1 MERRRIDDLARLAAR
16 HASRRAA
23 IKALG
28 GAAVAGAGG
37 VLAIRAR
44 DHGDAR
50 SQASDLGGATPIAVP
65 TAIPPALALDAAE
78 AVVGGHVQA
87 TLTHFT
93 PGDAVE
99 LKLVNASGAEAALV
113 AVTIPATG
121 AGAVELTIP
130 GDARAGAH
138 AIIAVHAE
146 GIPASAPL
154 AIDCG
159 AALTTCGDLC
169 ADLNRDARA
178 CGACGN
184 ACGIGEICLDGG
196 CIAHQIPEINAFF
209 DRMNGECVDF
219 DGEYGAQCM
228 DLIEF
233 YNRDVVGAP
242 QIGGDAI
249 DAWSYYSDRFY
260 YQIDNGPGDVP
271 QLGDI
276 LVWSTDY
283 GDGAGHVAICHDAD
297 LSSFTSFDQNWPTG
311 SCCHF
316 QYHENYDGVLGWLR
330 PKW

>member
-37 VLAIRAR
+37 VFAIRAR
-44 DHGDAR
+44 DHGDGH
-50 SQASDLGGATPIAVP
+50 SQASALTAATPIALP
-65 TAIPPALALDAAE
+65 TAVPPSLALSADE
-78 AVVGGHVQA
+78 TAVGSTIQA
-87 TLTHFT
+87 TLTHFA

-99 LKLVNASGAEAALV
+99 LRLVNASGAEAALV
-113 AVTIPATG
+113 AVTMPSTG
-121 AGAVELTIP
+121 AGAVDLTIP
-130 GDARAGAH
+130 STANAGAH
-138 AIIAVHAE
+138 AIVAVKASGE
-146 GIPASAPL
+146 SASAAL

-159 AALTTCGDLC
+159 PALTTCDDIC
-169 ADLNRDARA
+169 ADLQSDVRA

-184 ACGIGEICLDGG
+184 ACDAGEICLDGG
-196 CIAHQIPEINAFF
+196 CIAHQIPAINGFF
-209 DRMNGECVDF
+209 DRYNGECLDF
-219 DGEYGAQCM
+219 DGEYGNQCM
-228 DLIEF
+228 DVVEY

-249 DAWSYYSDRFY
+249 DAWSYFSDRFY
-260 YQIDNGPGDVP
+260 VQIENGPGDVP
-271 QLGDI
+271 EFGDI
-276 LVWSTDY
+276 IVWSTDY

-297 LSSFTSFDQNWPTG
+297 MGSFTSFDQNWPTG

-316 QYHENYDGVLGWLR
+316 QYHEDYDGVIGWLR